1 MNYHES
7 LLNLVIN
14 YYFVISVMYSQR
26 NFLFFKKYLWSH
38 LAENFGTLHILQ
50 NSWEEAKY
58 YYVG

>member
-26 NFLFFKKYLWSH
+26 KYLFFKKYIQSH
-38 LAENFGTLHILQ
+38 LADNFGNLRILQ
-50 NSWEEAKY
+50 KNWEEAKY